1 MKKLLTRLN
10 IELCFVVTSI
20 ILLIVAIILNFTVLP
35 NIGKTVQTPVV
46 ILYAVSFLLGGFF
59 KAKEGIE
66 ETIENKSLNVEIL
79 MILAAL
85 SAFVIGSPLEAALLI
100 MIFAVSGLLETFA
113 HNKSQKE
120 LTSLLN
126 LSPEQATLYEDGK
139 ETIVFVNQLKV
150 GDQVIVKVGDAI
162 PVDGKIIRGQTAINQ
177 AAITGESMPVNKVED
192 DEVFAGTYN
201 LNSAIIVEVTT
212 SPDQF
217 VVSKIVALV
226 KDAQDNQGRQQ
237 TRVEKIEKWYVY
249 IVILLALGFMLIP
262 ATLGYWTWTESFY
275 RGTIVLVVGSPCAL
289 MASIAP
295 TMLSTLS
302 NAARKRV
309 LIKGGKYLENLSQIK
324 VVVFDKTGTITEG
337 KPVVV
342 DIQVDK
348 SLERQAIL
356 DIVFSVEKQSNHA
369 LANAITIH
377 LEKESTYHPYQVEEI
392 PGFGMTTKIGKDTYK
407 IGKFEHTSSAT
418 ISSLMTAS
426 QGKGNSIVQIIKNDE
441 LIGFISLIDKL
452 RPNVKQVVVQLK
464 NEGIIPILITGDNLA
479 TAQAIAKSAAIDHVI
494 ADALPH
500 EKSKYIKDLQAK
512 YGKVMMVGD
521 GINDAPALA
530 IADIGVAMGSAS
542 DISLETSDIVF
553 MNNRLENIHHLLR
566 ISKSN
571 QQIIYQNVIFSIG
584 VILTLLTL
592 NFIGQVNLPLGV
604 VAHEGSTILVILNSL
619 RMLRKK

>member
-212 SPDQF
+212 
-217 VVSKIVALV
+217 
-226 KDAQDNQGRQQ
+226 
-237 TRVEKIEKWYVY
+237 
-249 IVILLALGFMLIP
+249 
-262 ATLGYWTWTESFY
+262 
-275 RGTIVLVVGSPCAL
+275 
-289 MASIAP
+289 
-295 TMLSTLS
+295 
-302 NAARKRV
+302 
-309 LIKGGKYLENLSQIK
+309 
-324 VVVFDKTGTITEG
+324 
-337 KPVVV
+337 
-342 DIQVDK
+342 
-348 SLERQAIL
+348 
-356 DIVFSVEKQSNHA
+356 
-369 LANAITIH
+369 
-377 LEKESTYHPYQVEEI
+377 
-392 PGFGMTTKIGKDTYK
+392 
-407 IGKFEHTSSAT
+407 
-418 ISSLMTAS
+418 
-426 QGKGNSIVQIIKNDE
+426 
-441 LIGFISLIDKL
+441 
-452 RPNVKQVVVQLK
+452 
-464 NEGIIPILITGDNLA
+464 
-479 TAQAIAKSAAIDHVI
+479 
-494 ADALPH
+494 LP
-500 EKSKYIKDLQAK
+500 
-512 YGKVMMVGD
+512 
-521 GINDAPALA
+521 
-530 IADIGVAMGSAS
+530 
-542 DISLETSDIVF
+542 
-553 MNNRLENIHHLLR
+553 
-566 ISKSN
+566 
-571 QQIIYQNVIFSIG
+571 
-584 VILTLLTL
+584 
-592 NFIGQVNLPLGV
+592 
-604 VAHEGSTILVILNSL
+604 
-619 RMLRKK
+619 